1 MQNNVPVTVALL
13 EHKKQA
19 TLRNTNLLTFTS
31 LLKHNETMRKVST
44 EYVPGTVSCVSI
56 MPSFS
61 PCHVLLLEHFTQRI
75 QHAPKLVLP
84 ELFWLL
90 FLGVTNGRGT

>member
-1 MQNNVPVTVALL
+1 
-13 EHKKQA
+13 
-19 TLRNTNLLTFTS
+19 
-31 LLKHNETMRKVST
+31 MRKVST

-75 QHAPKLVLP
+75 QQCPEMLHAPLVIP
-84 ELFWLL
+84 EVQVIVFKCYEW
-90 FLGVTNGRGT
+90 